1 MAKIHIIHE
10 ISNKASILLSDLG
23 FSSEEYSISYGLQ
36 KSAHKFFY
44 DDGIFEDV
52 CNADNWGPNE
62 NYWGSKFQSIIAG
75 AHDMTKTRQETFE
88 FLFGEIKSFEN
99 WIKQEEIIPEE
110 KTMHKLFSSIDQH
123 VDLNVTNKNY

>member
-52 CNADNWGPNE
+52 YNADNWGPNE

-75 AHDMTKTRQETFE
+75 AHDMTKTREETFE

-99 WIKQEEIIPEE
+99 WIKQEAITASVVHDVKKI
-110 KTMHKLFSSIDQH
+110 
-123 VDLNVTNKNY
+123 